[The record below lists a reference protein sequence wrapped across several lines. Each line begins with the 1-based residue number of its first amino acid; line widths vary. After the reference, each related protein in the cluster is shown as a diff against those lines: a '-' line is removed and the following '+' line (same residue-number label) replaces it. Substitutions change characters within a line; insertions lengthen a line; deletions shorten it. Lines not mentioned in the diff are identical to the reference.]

1 MLYIGSTAHKLRT
14 PKDVD
19 IIATSSEFNLFKELY
34 SSEISQL
41 KLHKVHYSFRLYN
54 KWYEIEICDF
64 GSSGYDY
71 QNLMKS
77 IGIVNLK
84 EIPVATKE
92 IMLSIK
98 KSHVNFPVNFY
109 KNIIDYN
116 ALLSECVVDIYPEIT
131 KKRFKETED
140 RLGILKTPRLNK
152 SSKMFFEQSHDF
164 FKTYFIH
171 DHIHEVMSHNDR
183 PLYEYMQVDKKS
195 ANCSKNLWDK
205 FSDDWK
211 DKCVLEEAYVIALER
226 KLIPSI
232 FGGGKYYSPEDAI
245 KWSLMRI
252 CTNLCS
258 GWFRQWACDNWIR
271 INSKINKDYL
281 DKFLNAVDDGRI
293 KLSKDGINY
302 TM

>member
-1 MLYIGSTAHKLRT
+1 MLYIGSTAHKFRT

-19 IIATSSEFNLFKELY
+19 ILATTSEFNLFRELY
-34 SSEISQL
+34 SAEISEL
-41 KLHKVHYSFRLYN
+41 KFHKVHYSFRLFK
-54 KWYEIEICDF
+54 KWYEVEICDF

-77 IGIVNLK
+77 IGIVSLS
-84 EIPVATKE
+84 EIPIATKP
-92 IMLSIK
+92 ILLSIK
-98 KSHVNFPVNFY
+98 KSHVNFPIHFY
-109 KNIIDYN
+109 KTIVDYN
-116 ALLSECVVDIYPEIT
+116 MLLSECGDDIYPEIT

-140 RLGILKTPRLNK
+140 RLGKLKTPKLNK

-171 DHIHEVMSHNDR
+171 DHIHKVMAHLDK
-183 PLYEYMQVDKKS
+183 PLYEYMQESSTS
-195 ANCSKNLWDK
+195 ANCSKKMWDD

-232 FGGGKYYSPEDAI
+232 FGGGKYYSPDEAI

-252 CTNLCS
+252 STTLCS

-271 INSKINKDYL
+271 INSKIDKDYL
-281 DKFLNAVDDGRI
+281 DKFLSAVDNDQI
-293 KLSKDGINY
+293 KLSENGINY